1 MNALSKNVCQDLYES
16 KEVID
21 VLLNSMQKG
30 DMVTIQREGKGF
42 EVKLLGD
49 R

>member
-1 MNALSKNVCQDLYES
+1 MNELSKNVCHDLYES

-21 VLLNSMQKG
+21 VLLNSMRKG
-30 DMVTIQREGKGF
+30 DIVTILRGEEEF